1 MENFNVRNF
10 CEEKFLRITHIET
23 KTFFDFRSLAF
34 EFKEKQFFASIQ
46 FFIWEVKIRKQQ
58 NVLPAKISR
67 IKILHQ

>member
-1 MENFNVRNF
+1 MSEISARKNF
-10 CEEKFLRITHIET
+10 CESLILKQ
-23 KTFFDFRSLAF
+23 TFFDFRSLAF